1 MNLIFILVASVL
13 FFVLSPGILLRL
25 PPNGSKY
32 VVALV
37 HSIVFGLIVLGISYL
52 LDIRIEGMTSSP
64 KSSESIFDTI
74 FRSKPPEV
82 TKFPAMT
89 KFPMP
94 PAVTK
99 PPAMPKPPAV
109 TKPPAM
115 PKPPAATKPK
125 PPAMPKP
132 TKPQG
137 PRFPKPPARGFPS
150 WFESLLRNR

>member
-64 KSSESIFDTI
+64 KSSESILDTI
-74 FRSKPPEV
+74 FRSKP
-82 TKFPAMT
+82 PAMT

>member
-99 PPAMPKPPAV
+99 PPAMPKPPA
-109 TKPPAM
+109 
-115 PKPPAATKPK
+115 ATKPK